1 MRWHAEERNDDG
13 NLRHPADSDAW
24 KDFDNKHAEYALEPR
39 NVRLGLATDGFNP
52 FGNMNINYSTWPV
65 LLMVYNLPPGLCMQ
79 RPYMLMSLLI
89 EGPTGPKQNIDV
101 YLQPLI
107 EELNLLWGTG
117 ISTWDASAKQHFRMR
132 ANLMWTINDF
142 PAYSIMSGWST
153 SGILACPNCAENT
166 VSEYLHKSKKVC
178 YMGHERFRENPP
190 PPPPSGFDVLSS
202 VGDINVTFGSKY
214 KPPNGTQWRK
224 KSIFFEL
231 PYWTDNLIRHNL
243 DVMHIEKNVGELLL
257 KWLDAQRDQA
267 HENAKEDIKMINR
280 PPTSSALRGPRHP
293 DYVPKTHKYPQ
304 ISSVQRK
311 MMCDVLSG
319 VKVPSGYSSNIA
331 RCFSSDRNSGLKSHD
346 YHVLMQ
352 QLLPVAI
359 RNIGLP
365 KQMADAIIE
374 LCDFFRGLCSKS
386 NRKSDF
392 QKLHTE
398 IGPILCKL
406 ESKFPHA
413 FFVVMIHLTVHLAQ
427 EATVGGCVHYR
438 YMYPIERCVH
448 QT

>member
-1 MRWHAEERNDDG
+1 
-13 NLRHPADSDAW
+13 
-24 KDFDNKHAEYALEPR
+24 
-39 NVRLGLATDGFNP
+39 
-52 FGNMNINYSTWPV
+52 
-65 LLMVYNLPPGLCMQ
+65 
-79 RPYMLMSLLI
+79 
-89 EGPTGPKQNIDV
+89 
-101 YLQPLI
+101 
-107 EELNLLWGTG
+107 
-117 ISTWDASAKQHFRMR
+117 
-132 ANLMWTINDF
+132 
-142 PAYSIMSGWST
+142 
-153 SGILACPNCAENT
+153 
-166 VSEYLHKSKKVC
+166 
-178 YMGHERFRENPP
+178 
-190 PPPPSGFDVLSS
+190 
-202 VGDINVTFGSKY
+202 
-214 KPPNGTQWRK
+214 
-224 KSIFFEL
+224 
-231 PYWTDNLIRHNL
+231 
-243 DVMHIEKNVGELLL
+243 MHIEKNVGEVLL
-257 KWLDAQRDQA
+257 KWLDTQRDQA
-267 HENAKEDIKMINR
+267 YENAKEDIKKINR

-293 DYVPKTHKYPQ
+293 SYVLKVHKYPQ

-398 IGPILCKL
+398 IGQILCKL
-406 ESKFPHA
+406 ESKFPPA